1 MSFFKGIRG
10 KAVVPDKKEKTVKK
24 PLKSVKMTKVSSST
38 EDRDTHYD
46 DEKKKGEVSLC
57 IDFHFKRST
66 YFQFIYFVLI

>member
-24 PLKSVKMTKVSSST
+24 PLKSVKMTKVSSVT

-46 DEKKKGEVSLC
+46 DEKKKGEVSYILFLTSNSPR
-57 IDFHFKRST
+57 IFNL
-66 YFQFIYFVLI
+66 FISY